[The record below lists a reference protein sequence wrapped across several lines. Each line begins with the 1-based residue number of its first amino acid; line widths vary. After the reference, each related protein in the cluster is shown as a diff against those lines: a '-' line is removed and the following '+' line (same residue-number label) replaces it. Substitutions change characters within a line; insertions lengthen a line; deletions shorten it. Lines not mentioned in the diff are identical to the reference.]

1 MTDQN
6 SNVPIRLLIVDDHFF
21 VRMGLAESINDED
34 NLEVV
39 AEAGNSDDA
48 LAAYREHRP
57 DIVLMDLKLPGKDG
71 VETIA
76 AIREEDEAARII
88 MLSVD
93 EGEDDI
99 HRSVQ
104 AGARGY
110 VSKSSAPGQ
119 LVEAVQQ
126 VADGGVYLPAAMAQ
140 QIALNK
146 IRGGELPVTALS
158 TREFEIFRLLAS
170 GKTPGDIA
178 RQLSLSTKTVANYS
192 TQIKNKLRVSSLAE
206 LARVAIRHGFV
217 DA

>member
-39 AEAGNSDDA
+39 AEAGNSDEA

-110 VSKSSAPGQ
+110 LPKSTEREE
-119 LVEAVQQ
+119 LLEAIYSVH
-126 VADGGVYLPAAMAQ
+126 AGETYFPA
-140 QIALNK
+140 QIAQRLEARSQRPELTDREMQVLELIVKGYSNKEAAAELNVTEPTIK
-146 IRGGELPVTALS
+146 QHAGHLFKKLKVLDRTQAVTAAIQ
-158 TREFEIFRLLAS
+158 RGI
-170 GKTPGDIA
+170 
-178 RQLSLSTKTVANYS
+178 V
-192 TQIKNKLRVSSLAE
+192 KL
-206 LARVAIRHGFV
+206 
-217 DA
+217 D